1 MASLKFRHYATESAL
16 IGSSTLQVALN
27 AMDVGDIVFID
38 DTQKQYIIT
47 SKNNNVVT
55 YSTYYGKAA
64 ITGVTGTGATR
75 TLTFS
80 DGSEITITIDNVDN
94 AEHANTA
101 NTAVSAGSA
110 TTDSSSNNIVN
121 TYARIDK
128 VYSDSSAYRQ
138 FLGKGGSSTDWIRT
152 TESGIIPYTSGDSAN
167 GHSML
172 GTPSWYFSKAY
183 IQNIYGY
190 LNGNISG
197 SSTSCSGNSLTAS
210 KLTNLS
216 GSDTASSSTTWR
228 KVWFS
233 YDDGITGRPALS
245 DNFTYQSSTNTL
257 KVPNLTLSGNATIS
271 GTTTVSTLTVNGG
284 ASFNN
289 GLTGTLT
296 GNLIGNAS
304 TASSCSGNAATATKL
319 QTARTIWGQ
328 SFNGS
333 GNVSGAISNTGNIT
347 PSTTKTSDLG
357 SNTLSYRYVY
367 TTWIGAPSSTA
378 LSFGAANKM
387 HLTIDTSGN
396 VGIGTTSPT
405 SKLHVAGTGYFTSDI
420 SSASNIIA
428 GGYIKGETV
437 KISSGCTLQYDSA
450 QKCVKFVF

>member
-1 MASLKFRHYATESAL
+1 MEGNAS
-16 IGSSTLQVALN
+16 
-27 AMDVGDIVFID
+27 
-38 DTQKQYIIT
+38 
-47 SKNNNVVT
+47 
-55 YSTYYGKAA
+55 
-64 ITGVTGTGATR
+64 
-75 TLTFS
+75 
-80 DGSEITITIDNVDN
+80 
-94 AEHANTA
+94 TA
-101 NTAVSAGSA
+101 NTAISAGSA
-110 TTDSSSNNIVN
+110 TTDSSNNNIVN

-128 VYSDSSAYRQ
+128 VYSDSGTYRQ
-138 FLGKGGSSTDWIRT
+138 FLGKDGSSTDWIRT

-172 GTPSWYFSKAY
+172 GTPSWYFSQAY

-197 SSTSCSGNSLTAS
+197 SSTSCSGNS
-210 KLTNLS
+210 
-216 GSDTASSSTTWR
+216 
-228 KVWFS
+228 
-233 YDDGITGRPALS
+233 
-245 DNFTYQSSTNTL
+245 
-257 KVPNLTLSGNATIS
+257 
-271 GTTTVSTLTVNGG
+271 
-284 ASFNN
+284 
-289 GLTGTLT
+289 
-296 GNLIGNAS
+296 
-304 TASSCSGNAATATKL
+304 ATATKL

-328 SFNGS
+328 SFDGS

-347 PSTTKTSDLG
+347 PSATKTSDLG

-378 LSFGAANKM
+378 LSFGAANKV
-387 HLTIDTSGN
+387 HLTINTSGD

-437 KISSGCTLQYDSA
+437 KISSGCTLQYDST